1 MKREPGALLFTT
13 SVTQS
18 EILVGIEIMPP
29 GRRKEALRVAVET
42 ILNRLFSGRVLPFD
56 SAAAR
61 FYAQIVASRR
71 RLGRPI
77 SPPDAQIA
85 AIARVHGYA
94 LATRNTSDF
103 RDCDV
108 TLINPWEA

>member
-1 MKREPGALLFTT
+1 M
-13 SVTQS
+13 
-18 EILVGIEIMPP
+18 EILLGIELMPA
-29 GRRKEALRVAVET
+29 GRRSDALRPEVEG
-42 ILNRLFSGRVLPFD
+42 ILYEDFVGRILPFD

-71 RLGRPI
+71 RQGRPI

-94 LATRNTSDF
+94 LAPRNINDF
-103 RDCDV
+103 RDCGI

>member
-1 MKREPGALLFTT
+1 MPAGKR
-13 SVTQS
+13 
-18 EILVGIEIMPP
+18 
-29 GRRKEALRVAVET
+29 RDALRVEVEG
-42 ILNRLFSGRVLPFD
+42 ILYEDFAGRILSFD

-71 RLGRPI
+71 RQGRPI

-94 LATRNTSDF
+94 LATRNMSDF
-103 RDCDV
+103 SDCDI
-108 TLINPWEA
+108 TLINPREA